1 MGKKIKFM
9 HKIMKPYTLI
19 YTFFEGLFVQSA
31 PNTIRCVDGYNF
43 ELNTFIFLTWVIL
56 IAILS

>member
-1 MGKKIKFM
+1 M

-31 PNTIRCVDGYNF
+31 PNTICCVDGYNF
-43 ELNTFIFLTWVIL
+43 ELNTFIFLT
-56 IAILS
+56 